1 MHEFASKGTLR
12 EVARLALPVA
22 LLNLLGVVT
31 LFIDI
36 LFCSRLEESEAAL
49 TALGFSAQ
57 IIFLI
62 QVPMLGFSVGSA
74 ALISRA
80 YGARERGRV
89 ASLTRQ
95 SIQGAVVLAA
105 LTALSSPITL
115 PAIVGTLGA
124 EGQVYDLA
132 LSYLFPIFLGIVFYF
147 LQTLS
152 FSLFRST
159 GDTRLPLLLGLLVN
173 GLNVPLNWIL
183 IYGQFGLPSFG
194 VQGAAFGT
202 IISQG
207 VGVFITLALI
217 RRGALGRIPVSL
229 RPSRFEG
236 EFVRDIF
243 RLGAP
248 AALDLLLVNL
258 SFLSMIFFLGRI
270 GPDAV
275 AAHGI
280 GHRVQSLAFV
290 PGLGIAQ
297 AIGALVGN
305 FLGADNR
312 DGALRVTRSGIILAT
327 ILMGTIGAMLTLG
340 RGEIAELFAIDPG
353 SELFALTT
361 LWIMILG
368 GTLPII
374 GANVALIG
382 ALRGAGATFS
392 TLLINMIGTLVFQ
405 IPLLYIGAELDGAR
419 GIWLSFPIAYFCRTM
434 VTIWIFRRG
443 NWAKTGL
450 RA

>member
-1 MHEFASKGTLR
+1 MNEFASKGTLR

-22 LLNLLGVVT
+22 LLNLLGVLT
-31 LFIDI
+31 LFVDI
-36 LFCSRLEESEAAL
+36 LFCSRLDESEAAL
-49 TALGFSAQ
+49 TALSFSAQ

-80 YGARERGRV
+80 YGARAKGRV

-95 SIQGAVVLAA
+95 SLQGAVVIAA
-105 LTALSSPITL
+105 ITALSSPITL

-124 EGQVYDLA
+124 EGRAYDLA
-132 LSYLFPIFLGIVFYF
+132 LDYLFPLFAGIVFYF
-147 LQTLS
+147 IQTLS

-159 GDTRLPLLLGLLVN
+159 GDTRLPLLLGLVVN
-173 GLNVPLNWIL
+173 GLNIPLNFIL
-183 IYGQFGLPSFG
+183 IYGQFGLPGFG
-194 VQGAAFGT
+194 VKGAAYGT
-202 IISQG
+202 VLSQACG
-207 VGVFITLALI
+207 VIITLILI
-217 RRGALGRIPVSL
+217 RRGALGGIPVSL
-229 RPSRFEG
+229 RPSRFEPD
-236 EFVRDIF
+236 FLRDIF

-258 SFLSMIFFLGRI
+258 SFLTMIFFLGRI
-270 GPDAV
+270 GPEAV

-297 AIGALVGN
+297 AVGALVGN
-305 FLGADNR
+305 FLGADNKE
-312 DGALRVTRSGIILAT
+312 GALRITRSGIILAT
-327 ILMGTIGAMLTLG
+327 LLMGSIGACLTLG
-340 RGEIAELFAIDPG
+340 RAELAELFSIERG

-392 TLLINMIGTLVFQ
+392 SLLINMIGTLIFQ
-405 IPLLYIGAELDGAR
+405 IPLLYIGAQLDGAR

-443 NWAKTGL
+443 NWAKTGIQ
-450 RA
+450 A

>member
-1 MHEFASKGTLR
+1 MEAFALKGNLR

-22 LLNLLGVVT
+22 LLNLLGVLT

-36 LFCSRLEESEAAL
+36 LFCSRLEEGEAAL

-80 YGARERGRV
+80 YGARAKERV

-95 SIQGAVVLAA
+95 SLQGAVVLAA
-105 LTALSSPITL
+105 LTAVSSPITL
-115 PAIVGTLGA
+115 PLIVGTLGA
-124 EGQVYDLA
+124 EGLAYELA
-132 LSYLFPIFLGIVFYF
+132 LDYLFPLFVGIVFYF

-159 GDTRLPLLLGLLVN
+159 GDTRLPLVLGLVVN
-173 GLNVPLNWIL
+173 GLNVPLNWVL
-183 IYGQFGLPSFG
+183 IFGQFGLPGLG
-194 VQGAAFGT
+194 VEGAAYGT
-202 IISQG
+202 IISQAFG
-207 VGVFITLALI
+207 VLITLGLI
-217 RRGALGRIPVSL
+217 RRGALGGIPVSL
-229 RPSRFEG
+229 RPSLFES

-258 SFLSMIFFLGRI
+258 SFLTMIFFLARI
-270 GPDAV
+270 SPEAV
-275 AAHGI
+275 AAHGV

-297 AIGALVGN
+297 AVGALVGN
-305 FLGADNR
+305 FLGADNKK
-312 DGALRVTRSGIILAT
+312 GALKVTRSGIVLAAL
-327 ILMGTIGAMLTLG
+327 LMGTIGAGLTFG
-340 RGEIAELFAIDPG
+340 RGELAALFSIEPG
-353 SELFALTT
+353 TELFALTT

-392 TLLINMIGTLVFQ
+392 SLLINMVGTLIFQ

>member
-1 MHEFASKGTLR
+1 MHESASKGTLR

-31 LFIDI
+31 LFVDI
-36 LFCSRLEESEAAL
+36 LFCSRLDESEAAL

-80 YGARERGRV
+80 YGARARGRV
-89 ASLTRQ
+89 ASLVRQ
-95 SIQGAVVLAA
+95 SLQGAVVLAA

-115 PAIVGTLGA
+115 PSIVGTLGA
-124 EGQVYDLA
+124 EGHVYELA
-132 LSYLFPIFLGIVFYF
+132 LDYLFPLFLGIVFFF

-159 GDTRLPLLLGLLVN
+159 GDTRLPLLLGLVVN
-173 GLNVPLNWIL
+173 GLNIPLNWIL
-183 IYGQFGLPSFG
+183 IFGHLGLPSYG
-194 VQGAAFGT
+194 VKGAAIGT
-202 IISQG
+202 VLSQAI
-207 VGVFITLALI
+207 GVFITLILI
-217 RRGALGRIPVSL
+217 RRGALGGVRVSL
-229 RPSRFEG
+229 LPARFEPQ
-236 EFVRDIF
+236 FLRDIF
-243 RLGAP
+243 RLGGP
-248 AALDLLLVNL
+248 AALDMLVVNL
-258 SFLSMIFFLGRI
+258 SFLTMIFFLGRL

-290 PGLGIAQ
+290 PGLGIGQ

-312 DGALRVTRSGIILAT
+312 EGALRVTRSGIILSVL
-327 ILMGTIGAMLTLG
+327 LMGTIGAFLTLG
-340 RGEIAELFAIDPG
+340 REEIALLFSIDPG
-353 SELFALTT
+353 SELFSLTT

-392 TLLINMIGTLVFQ
+392 TLLINMIGTLIFQ
-405 IPLLYIGAELDGAR
+405 IPLLYIGSHLDGAR
-419 GIWLSFPIAYFCRTM
+419 GIWLSFPIAYFGRTM

-443 NWAKTGL
+443 NWAKTGI